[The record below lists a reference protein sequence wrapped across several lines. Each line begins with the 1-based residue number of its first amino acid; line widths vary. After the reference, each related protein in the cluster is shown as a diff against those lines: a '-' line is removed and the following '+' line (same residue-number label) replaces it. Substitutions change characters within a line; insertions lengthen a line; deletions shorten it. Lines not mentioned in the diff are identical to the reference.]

1 MNGSDE
7 PRDGPAGTADAGRGR
22 RIIFVVGALLVVA
35 LVLGVVLYFRKR
47 SAQPAGAAPGEAEV
61 VVGVRV
67 ARAER
72 RPIAADSTTIGT
84 IFAREQATVA
94 PKVGGQIVRMRLLK
108 NAVVQKGE
116 VIAQLETPD
125 RDIRDARAN
134 LETARAL
141 YERRRALYAQGGIAL
156 REVEA
161 ARLALTT
168 AENTVRLAEDRTGSS
183 AADRNPGDPRGAPL
197 TYATVRAPISGVV
210 TDQFQFQGEFAAAG
224 AKLVT
229 IADMSQVIVKAQ
241 VADNV
246 VAQVRVGDAV
256 AVLLA
261 DQPDALLSG
270 RISLISRSSDPV
282 NRTVEVWVNLGNPAG
297 RLRAGGAAKVVVA
310 TKQTNDAIV
319 VPASAVTLDAPNKNT
334 GAVMVVDSG
343 SVAHET
349 RVTVGIRTA
358 EAVQVTSGLQG
369 GETVVTEGNYAL
381 PDGSKVE
388 INTSEVRAPGK
399 PAEAG
404 RPAGDAA
411 SSVTP
416 KPK

>member
-1 MNGSDE
+1 M
-7 PRDGPAGTADAGRGR
+7 R
-22 RIIFVVGALLVVA
+22 RRTVLVA
-35 LVLGVVLYFRKR
+35 LVVVAVVVLGLVVVLYLRKR
-47 SAQPAGAAPGEAEV
+47 SAQQATAAQAEAEV

-72 RPIAADSTTIGT
+72 RPIAADSSTIGT
-84 IFAREQATVA
+84 IFAREQATLS

-168 AENTVRLAEDRTGSS
+168 AENTVRLAEDRIGSS
-183 AADRNPGDPRGAPL
+183 AADGNPAGSRGAPL
-197 TYATVRAPISGVV
+197 TYASVRAPISGVV

-224 AKLVT
+224 ARLVT
-229 IADMSQVIVKAQ
+229 IADMSEVIVKAQ

-246 VAQVRVGDAV
+246 VAQVRVGDA
-256 AVLLA
+256 ANILLP
-261 DQPDALLSG
+261 DQPDARLSG

-282 NRTVEVWVNLGNPAG
+282 NRTVEVWVNLANTAG
-297 RLRAGGAAKVVVA
+297 RLRAGGAAQVVVA
-310 TKQTNDAIV
+310 TKQTSDAIV

-343 SVAHET
+343 NVAHET

-358 EAVQVTSGLQG
+358 EAVQVTSGLKG

-388 INTSEVRAPGK
+388 INASEVGAESSPGVGTT
-399 PAEAG
+399 P
-404 RPAGDAA
+404 PAGSATAPSA
-411 SSVTP
+411 SPGTA